1 MPLFSSAEQLSAVWT
16 AHIRGFEKLYA
27 FHSLRAGSPA
37 DFLQLGPK
45 LASSEGFRLDF
56 SDLVRTVR
64 DREGGRLSAAEML
77 TIVGLAVGGPGIAR
91 AEMELVDAA
100 GMVQVLLAGVGG
112 WREPDMGADAWME
125 GVEGGVAEEADR
137 NGREAVEREWAGEDG
152 GLRADSPRRVE
163 LGADGE
169 LAVGGEADVSP
180 EMRETLDRL
189 ELANMQ
195 LKIYLDDIDRRIGRI
210 EPNLGGLAAEAHAS
224 AELSLGRVDAAEVD
238 GAAADRLGA
247 GYGKVRWRA
256 NEALGAAL
264 PEEGTAPWAEG
275 DHLRGEITGRT
286 EATGELPAG
295 AHWAVEQGQG
305 EGAAVAEV
313 AGALEEGSSDAIGAE
328 APVVAS
334 GAGVRIG
341 ESSGDLPEVLPGR
354 VWGSVAGAGA
364 VEPVGVV
371 AGRREVAGRRVRWRW
386 VAAGVVLLA
395 GAGGAM
401 YVQRTGALTGVG
413 GVRRAASAVE
423 QGGAVEVGGAPG
435 GAPGGVAVVKGGS
448 GSGEVSGATT
458 GSTAKGTTEGA
469 SAPVRKVSGGRAGGV
484 QQRTTAGSGVTGAAP
499 VKGSSATLART
510 EARLPAGAV
519 SAPVVVAPK
528 MGTALPVAVA
538 AKSEGAALPLAVAP
552 KSEGAASR
560 DRVEGARAVE
570 VVRAPR
576 TEDLH
581 PAAAVDRGSGGAAA
595 PVERA
600 GALRTE
606 TTTAAP
612 VTRGPA
618 VAAASR
624 AAEGSGARDVP
635 RVPAG
640 REGVSAGA
648 SGGRLISAPTPI
660 YPSQARMLGVEGK
673 VVVRA
678 SVDVGGRVS
687 AVQVL
692 DGPGLFRSS
701 AEDAVRRRRY
711 QPFVVGGKPSPF
723 ETVVT
728 LNYRLEH

>member
-1 MPLFSSAEQLSAVWT
+1 
-16 AHIRGFEKLYA
+16 
-27 FHSLRAGSPA
+27 
-37 DFLQLGPK
+37 
-45 LASSEGFRLDF
+45 
-56 SDLVRTVR
+56 
-64 DREGGRLSAAEML
+64 
-77 TIVGLAVGGPGIAR
+77 
-91 AEMELVDAA
+91 
-100 GMVQVLLAGVGG
+100 
-112 WREPDMGADAWME
+112 
-125 GVEGGVAEEADR
+125 
-137 NGREAVEREWAGEDG
+137 
-152 GLRADSPRRVE
+152 
-163 LGADGE
+163 
-169 LAVGGEADVSP
+169 
-180 EMRETLDRL
+180 
-189 ELANMQ
+189 
-195 LKIYLDDIDRRIGRI
+195 
-210 EPNLGGLAAEAHAS
+210 
-224 AELSLGRVDAAEVD
+224 
-238 GAAADRLGA
+238 
-247 GYGKVRWRA
+247 
-256 NEALGAAL
+256 
-264 PEEGTAPWAEG
+264 
-275 DHLRGEITGRT
+275 
-286 EATGELPAG
+286 
-295 AHWAVEQGQG
+295 
-305 EGAAVAEV
+305 
-313 AGALEEGSSDAIGAE
+313 
-328 APVVAS
+328 
-334 GAGVRIG
+334 
-341 ESSGDLPEVLPGR
+341 
-354 VWGSVAGAGA
+354 
-364 VEPVGVV
+364 
-371 AGRREVAGRRVRWRW
+371 
-386 VAAGVVLLA
+386 
-395 GAGGAM
+395 
-401 YVQRTGALTGVG
+401 
-413 GVRRAASAVE
+413 
-423 QGGAVEVGGAPG
+423 VEVG

-484 QQRTTAGSGVTGAAP
+484 QQRTTADSGVTGAAP
-499 VKGSSATLART
+499 VEGSSATLART

-528 MGTALPVAVA
+528 IGTALPVAVA
-538 AKSEGAALPLAVAP
+538 AKSEGAALPLGVAPTSGSAASPLGVAP

-612 VTRGPA
+612 VTREPA

-660 YPSQARMLGVEGK
+660 YPSQARLLGVEGK

-678 SVDVGGRVS
+678 SVDVEGRVA